1 MRNRLQKYS
10 SDHINLQYIV
20 VGFLIIIQLVLGTE
34 IEVHGNNI
42 SQSNTVYKSN
52 GLISVAFKYDTDLSM
67 WIDFKSGGV
76 NSIFG
81 ISKISIKGTGRNSKD
96 KVLKNNEKELKN
108 NEKVLMNS
116 TTDWIGPYMVKS
128 NSDGNSNKAAFTG
141 GWHGFNGDG
150 TGAPTAKTISV
161 SVLAD
166 DKKVE
171 KNKTI
176 LCDKVRITVVNLVQG
191 YNTKSSDGKGRPV
204 LKETVYYNI
213 EGNKIDVET
222 GIEALESIT
231 IEKYYGL
238 QTQNSSWRDTVTYG
252 DGKAINGYIN
262 STGQKI
268 SQYTLKG
275 NGNVLTAWID
285 NEYELG
291 KGEYVKGQASA
302 FTAAY
307 GKSYF
312 NLINGVN
319 VHLEKGSVVNWKGGY
334 IFAKEQ

>member
-1 MRNRLQKYS
+1 MRKRLQKYS
-10 SDHINLQYIV
+10 SSHINLKYIV

-34 IEVHGNNI
+34 MKVHGNSI
-42 SQSNTVYKSN
+42 SQSNIVYKSN
-52 GLISVAFKYDTDLSM
+52 GLVSVAFKYDKDHSM
-67 WIDFKSGGV
+67 WIDFKPGGV

-81 ISKISIKGTGRNSKD
+81 INKISIKGTGTNNKE
-96 KVLKNNEKELKN
+96 KVLENNEE
-108 NEKVLMNS
+108 VLMNS

-150 TGAPTAKTISV
+150 TGAPTAKTISI

-166 DKKVE
+166 HKKVE
-171 KNKTI
+171 KNKNI
-176 LCDKVRITVVNLVQG
+176 LCSKVEITVVNLIQA

-213 EGNKIDVET
+213 TGNTIDVENR
-222 GIEALESIT
+222 IEALESIT

-252 DGKAINGYIN
+252 DGDAINGYIN
-262 STGQKI
+262 SSGQKI

-275 NGNVLTAWID
+275 NGNALTAWID
-285 NEYELG
+285 NKYDLG
-291 KGEYVKGQASA
+291 KGEYVKSQTSA
-302 FTAAY
+302 FTVAY

-312 NLINGVN
+312 NLINGVD
-319 VHLEKGSVVNWKGGY
+319 VHLEKGSVVKWKGGY
-334 IFAKEQ
+334 IFAKDQ